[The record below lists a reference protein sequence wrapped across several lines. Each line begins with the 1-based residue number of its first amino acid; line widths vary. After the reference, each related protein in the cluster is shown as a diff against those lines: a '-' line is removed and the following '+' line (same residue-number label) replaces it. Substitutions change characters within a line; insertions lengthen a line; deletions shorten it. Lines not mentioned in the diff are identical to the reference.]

1 VACVEATCDTW
12 TTLPLALSS
21 PNVLPFHAVH
31 LSAIPWDFALILL
44 ALGVIVPWRG
54 AVRVRRLLAQPELS
68 STERISLYA
77 STIAFQWLAVFIVA
91 WRALARGMRFDELGV
106 ASPNDFLT
114 FSVAAGMTLLLC
126 ANQWFGLRRLAR
138 IPREKRGFI
147 HRFAEKLMPR
157 SPLESLIFFA
167 LSCTAGLSEEFLYRG
182 FVFSIF
188 ARVFSG
194 SAVRVALA
202 ALFGSALLFGIA
214 HLYQGRRGMLTT
226 FFVGVIFAG
235 ARLWTSSLV
244 PAVIAHTCVDLIAG
258 LAAARLLRGSPPP
271 APDAPASPHAPS
283 AADDDSLSASS
294 GSPPSP
300 KASAA
305 VHDDRLPAAGGSQP
319 SPKASVAAP
328 DERLPAP
335 SGGPPSSKRG
345 EPPKPAEPSPSKAGE
360 RPPNN

>member
-1 VACVEATCDTW
+1 MARP
-12 TTLPLALSS
+12 PLALSS

-31 LSAIPWDFALILL
+31 ISAIPWDFALILL

-106 ASPNDFLT
+106 ASPNDLLT

-138 IPREKRGFI
+138 IPPEKRGFI
-147 HRFAEKLMPR
+147 HRFAGKLMPR
-157 SPLESLIFFA
+157 TPLESLIFFA

-194 SAVRVALA
+194 FEVRAALA

-258 LAAARLLRGSPPP
+258 LAAPRWLRSSPLSP
-271 APDAPASPHAPS
+271 PDAPASAASPNASPS
-283 AADDDSLSASS
+283 AHDDRLSAAS
-294 GSPPSP
+294 GAPPSP

-305 VHDDRLPAAGGSQP
+305 APDDRLPAS
-319 SPKASVAAP
+319 
-328 DERLPAP
+328 
-335 SGGPPSSKRG
+335 SGGPPAQKPG
-345 EPPKPAEPSPSKAGE
+345 ESPL
-360 RPPNN
+360 NNQ